1 MERERVAVV
10 MWCEKLRISQL
21 MSHFAKLSACFGV
34 FFFFLLNSPK
44 KNSGDSGREKNA
56 QEGIMN

>member
-21 MSHFAKLSACFGV
+21 MSHFAKLSAGFGV
-34 FFFFLLNSPK
+34 FFFCLIHQKNIAEK
-44 KNSGDSGREKNA
+44 KKKKTLKKRP
-56 QEGIMN
+56 

>member
-44 KNSGDSGREKNA
+44 KPAETPGEKKTLKK
-56 QEGIMN
+56 GS